1 VLRAAR
7 VEIVEYDPRWPRTF
21 EVLRDHVGPVL
32 SDIASGIE
40 HVGSTSVPGLA
51 AKPVIDIDIVVPTSD
66 AIRDAI
72 RRVETLGYRYAGDLG
87 IENRHGFH
95 EPAEDPTHN
104 LYVCLAGSRALR
116 NHLAVRDYLRSHP
129 EARAAYAAL
138 KRRLADAYSANRLAY
153 GAAKTEFILGI
164 LEAQGLS
171 AQDLAAIRSEN
182 NLPADY

>member
-1 VLRAAR
+1 MVTSSRS
-7 VEIVEYDPRWPRTF
+7 VEIVDYDPRWPHLF
-21 EVLRDHVGPVL
+21 EVFRDRVWPVV
-32 SDIASGIE
+32 SDVATGIE

-51 AKPVIDIDIVVPTSD
+51 AKPIIDIDVVVPTPD
-66 AIRDAI
+66 AMGDAI

-95 EPAEDPTHN
+95 EPAEDPPHN

-138 KRRLADAYSANRLAY
+138 KRRLADDHRTDRASY
-153 GAAKTEFILGI
+153 GAAKTDFILGI

-171 AQDLAAIRSEN
+171 AIDRAAIRTEN
-182 NLPADY
+182 KLPG